1 MFTCTLL
8 VVKLV
13 EYSFCVY
20 VYLACSEVV
29 EYLLV
34 VKLVEYSFCVYVYL
48 ACSEVGGVLIL
59 CLRVPC
65 L

>member
-29 EYLLV
+29 EY
-34 VKLVEYSFCVYVYL
+34 SFCVYVYL
-48 ACSEVGGVLIL
+48 HLLIL

>member
-1 MFTCTLL
+1 MFTCT
-8 VVKLV
+8 
-13 EYSFCVY
+13 
-20 VYLACSEVV
+20 
-29 EYLLV
+29 LLV

>member
-13 EYSFCVY
+13 EYSFC
-20 VYLACSEVV
+20 ATCT
-29 EYLLV
+29 LLV

>member
-20 VYLACSEVV
+20 VYLACSEVGGV
-29 EYLLV
+29 LTLL
-34 VKLVEYSFCVYVYL
+34 CVYVYL